1 MRMIRRMHPR
11 LIAAAVALIALPLFS
26 VQALAQIAAG
36 QSKFL
41 GSTVHST
48 PPELKWTTYWNQE
61 TPENDGKWGSVEAT
75 QGVFTFTNLDADY
88 NFAIAN
94 GFKFKFHNLVWGAQQ
109 PSWLTSLS
117 QAQQLAAVQTWIST
131 VGARYPKTW
140 AVDVVNEPI
149 HTPPSYMAALGGS
162 GTTGWDWVINAFT
175 MARAAF
181 PNSMLLINEFGT
193 EQEPT
198 TRATYLQI
206 VALLKARGLIDGIGV
221 QGHYFNL
228 DNMSPT
234 DVQTALDSYAT
245 AGLPVYISE
254 LDMTGQGSA
263 SGTDA
268 GQLAEFQS
276 LFPVIWNH
284 PAVQGVTTWGYIVG
298 QTWHTGTG
306 LLNTDGTER
315 PALTWLKGF
324 VAGTTQLAIAAT
336 PATLNIVAGGASASD
351 TLSISGATGAVT
363 LTASNVPTG
372 VTVTFSPNPT
382 STGSSTMTV
391 SAASTAAAV
400 TNSPIMI
407 TATAGTLKA
416 STTVMLNVT
425 GNAPPPPPG
434 GCHIGYTISNQ
445 WNTGFQVALSINN
458 TSTAPINGWTL
469 TWSFANG
476 QTITQLWNGQE
487 TQSGANVT
495 VKNLNYNAS
504 IPAGGSYTA
513 VGFTANWNGTNSVPT
528 AFTLNGT
535 ACN

>member
-1 MRMIRRMHPR
+1 MRTICRMHPR
-11 LIAAAVALIALPLFS
+11 LLVAAVALISLPLFS
-26 VQALAQIAAG
+26 MQALAQIAAG

-88 NFAIAN
+88 NFAITN
-94 GFKFKFHNLVWGAQQ
+94 GFKFKFHNLVWGSQQ
-109 PSWLTSLS
+109 PTWLSSLS

-149 HTPPSYMAALGGS
+149 HTPPPYMAALGGA

-181 PNSMLLINEFGT
+181 PNSLLLINEFGT

-206 VALLKARGLIDGIGV
+206 VSLLKARGLIDGIGV
-221 QGHYFNL
+221 QGHFFNL
-228 DNMSPT
+228 DSMSPT

-306 LLNTDGTER
+306 LLNADGTER

-324 VAGTTQLAIAAT
+324 VSGTTTQLSVTAT
-336 PATLNIVAGGASASD
+336 PATLSVVAGGASASD
-351 TLSISGATGAVT
+351 TVSISGATGAVT
-363 LTASNVPTG
+363 LTASNVPAG
-372 VTVTFSPNPT
+372 VTVTFGPNPT
-382 STGSSTMTV
+382 STGTSTMTV

-400 TNSPIMI
+400 TNAPVMI
-407 TATAGTLKA
+407 TATSGTLKA
-416 STTVMLNVT
+416 STTVMLSVT
-425 GNAPPPPPG
+425 SNTPPPPP
-434 GCHIGYTISNQ
+434 GCHIGYTITNQ

-458 TSTAPINGWTL
+458 TSTSPINGWTL
-469 TWSFANG
+469 GWSFANG

-513 VGFTANWNGTNSVPT
+513 VGFTANWSGTNSVPT

-535 ACN
+535 PCN